1 MNWDLQGEKVERS
14 CEEVEDL
21 VERKMKEMETAMSGI
36 AVDVVAA
43 AVVVVV
49 GVSTEHCFE

>member
-36 AVDVVAA
+36 AVVAA
-43 AVVVVV
+43 AVVV